1 MPTVL
6 ITGANRGIGLAFAT
20 QYAADGRQFSPWL
33 GATDMGG
40 KNAHLTPRQS
50 VTTMRHTIATL
61 KPEASGQFLSYDG
74 QTIPW

>member
-20 QYAADGRQFSPWL
+20 QYAADGRQFPWL
-33 GATDMGG
+33 GTTDMGG
-40 KNAHLTPRQS
+40 KNAHLTPEQS
-50 VTTMRHTIATL
+50 VTNMRNTIAAL
-61 KPEASGQFLSYDG
+61 NPKDSGQFLNYDG